1 MRMTMS
7 AAGEAVLYL
16 EGDIGA
22 WGWTPQMWGE
32 KVTELRDAGCSA
44 LLVRIN
50 SPGGSVTDALG
61 IVDCITALRAEMP
74 VRALVCGL
82 CASAATII
90 ACACESVSITPNSTW
105 MVHEPSCTLSGSTAE
120 LRAQMQA
127 FEAARAKVYAIY
139 AAATGKT
146 AEQVAADHVTEKYYT
161 AAEAVAYGFCRM
173 EGGAPADEQKEQA
186 ETPADEPAPDGGA
199 DDEPTEVEP
208 EADDVE
214 EKDEDATMF
223 RRFCAWMRGERGRRD
238 ERADACADGG
248 LRRELESVRAE
259 LAGARA
265 ALDAALAMR
274 EATQAEF
281 QTKVNKAVAAKMAAM
296 VPEADALPPA
306 DDTVRPVA
314 AVDMAAVVKA
324 KGWDGAFAR
333 LR

>member
-1 MRMTMS
+1 MTMS

-32 KVTELRDAGCSA
+32 KVEELRAAGCSA

-173 EGGAPADEQKEQA
+173 EGDAPADEQKEKEEQA
-186 ETPADEPAPDGGA
+186 ETPADEPATEGGA
-199 DDEPTEVEP
+199 DDESTEVET
-208 EADDVE
+208 EDVE

-238 ERADACADGG
+238 DRAAVAADGG

-259 LAGARA
+259 LAGARS
-265 ALDAALAMR
+265 ALAHVLAIR
-274 EATQAEF
+274 EATDAEF
-281 QTKVNKAVAAKMAAM
+281 QVQVNKAVAARMAAM
-296 VPEADALPPA
+296 APDADALPPA

>member
-1 MRMTMS
+1 MTMS

-32 KVTELRDAGCSA
+32 KVAELRAAGCNA

-61 IVDCITALRAEMP
+61 IVDCITALREEMP

-90 ACACESVSITPNSTW
+90 ACACDSVSITPNSTW

-146 AEQVAADHVTEKYYT
+146 AEQVAADHVTERYYT

-173 EGGAPADEQKEQA
+173 EGDAPADEKEETPGE
-186 ETPADEPAPDGGA
+186 ETPAEETSTDEGEA
-199 DDEPTEVEP
+199 DEATEVEP
-208 EADDVE
+208 ETEDE
-214 EKDEDATMF
+214 EKDEDVTMF
-223 RRFCAWMRGERGRRD
+223 RRFCAWMRGRRD
-238 ERADACADGG
+238 ERAAAVADGG

-274 EATQAEF
+274 EATDAEF
-281 QTKVNKAVAAKMAAM
+281 QVKVNKAVAAKMSAM